1 MTKIEFL
8 TELQRALNGRLGS
21 AKAAPHVEYYQEY
34 IEIEV
39 RNGRKEEEVIDE
51 LGSPRLIAKSI
62 GDLDNHNGQPDYYGE
77 KALIY
82 GKQILKYGEKAGK
95 KCAQFGLEAVK
106 KAKTWFKNL

>member
-39 RNGRKEEEVIDE
+39 RNGREEEAVIGE

-62 GDLDNHNGQPDYYGE
+62 GDLNDRNSQTGVYGE
-77 KALIY
+77 KALLY

-95 KCAQFGLEAVK
+95 KCVQLGSQAVE
-106 KAKTWFKNL
+106 KAKIWFKNL